1 MTSTIRLMF
10 GMARD
15 NQLPLSRSLSKV
27 NPRLHTPVWSC
38 VAVALLAAIPFLQ
51 FAGATVIAVAATAM
65 IYLSY
70 LLGNIAVLRARAR
83 GWPKTTAPFSLGRW
97 GKVVNVLGILWGAG
111 MLVNFLWF
119 TNDAT
124 NRVVTNPKP
133 NQTDYFGTGPL
144 VHFGGFLNK
153 IPVIEL
159 LLAVVIIVGAIYY
172 FAFQRRK
179 PFTAVLPPDETVTTT
194 TAAPAGEFAP

>member
-1 MTSTIRLMF
+1 MS
-10 GMARD
+10 
-15 NQLPLSRSLSKV
+15 
-27 NPRLHTPVWSC
+27 
-38 VAVALLAAIPFLQ
+38 
-51 FAGATVIAVAATAM
+51 ATAM

-70 LLGNIAVLRARAR
+70 LLGGVAVLRARMK
-83 GWPKTTAPFSLGRW
+83 GWPKTKAPFSLGRW

-111 MLVNFLWF
+111 MLVNFLWY

-124 NRVVTNPKP
+124 LRVVSNPKP

-159 LLAVVIIVGAIYY
+159 LIAVILIVGAVYY
-172 FAFQRRK
+172 FSVQRNK
-179 PFTAVLPPDETVTTT
+179 PFTPVVPPDEEVEPLG
-194 TAAPAGEFAP
+194 TATA